1 MTIRGN
7 HKLLVVVQLEHTQL
21 VLVQLVLVLVL
32 V

>member
-1 MTIRGN
+1 MTIRGS
-7 HKLLVVVQLEHTQL
+7 HSLLVAVQLEHTQL